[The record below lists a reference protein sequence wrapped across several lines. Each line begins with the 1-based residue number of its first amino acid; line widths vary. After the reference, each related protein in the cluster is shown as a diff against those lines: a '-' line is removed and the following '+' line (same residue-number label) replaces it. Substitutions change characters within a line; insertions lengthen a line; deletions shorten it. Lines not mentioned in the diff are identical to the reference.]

1 MSRTPSKLAEPPPTC
16 GEHTDE
22 VLADIG
28 YSVEEIARLRE
39 AEII

>member
-1 MSRTPSKLAEPPPTC
+1 MLAEPPPTC

-28 YSVEEIARLRE
+28 YSAKEISAFRE
-39 AEII
+39 AEIV